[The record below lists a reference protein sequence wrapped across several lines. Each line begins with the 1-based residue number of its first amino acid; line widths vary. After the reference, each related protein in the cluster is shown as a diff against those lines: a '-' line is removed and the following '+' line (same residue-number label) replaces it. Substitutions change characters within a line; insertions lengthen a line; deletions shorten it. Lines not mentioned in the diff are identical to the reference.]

1 MAVLLIGSTGSGK
14 STLGNFL
21 IDPDDSSSTPAFAV
35 ATDNKPMTKSTK
47 VADVPITATRDIEN
61 FTGEKALV
69 IIDTPGL
76 NESKSED
83 LLHMKDIIER
93 LNKVKRIKACVF
105 VVKFS
110 AKIDQQYKDTIDYY
124 SQLLPDLFK
133 SNVLVVVTDYQT
145 DKRSEAMRKRQRI
158 NVEEIKANI
167 KAEIVATA
175 KMHYS
180 PILFPIDCLP
190 FDEAEKL
197 VSLEMRNAI
206 LSHIFAQPDIMVES
220 LKVAKTKAIKE
231 DDEKKKMMLRGII
244 EAYSSELEKANK
256 TASAV
261 LNEIKEKQER
271 IANIEMNLVSPKQH
285 LKDLDVDDA
294 VVSNFASSDHDS
306 KNWYTYLYT
315 NFDLESEWD
324 IIRVEW
330 WKFHRHN
337 KWKRC
342 SETRRRVT
350 ARLEGVYGGALH
362 ASITLYT
369 KKKWMYESEIDQL
382 KSEISQMESDLRLAK
397 SEAKHC
403 QERNQEHRDAIA
415 NLVGFMKKTNR
426 DIEKIAAD
434 SMTIEEAESRINS
447 MTTEAQC

>member
-158 NVEEIKANI
+158 NVEE
-167 KAEIVATA
+167 
-175 KMHYS
+175 Y
-180 PILFPIDCLP
+180 
-190 FDEAEKL
+190 
-197 VSLEMRNAI
+197 
-206 LSHIFAQPDIMVES
+206 
-220 LKVAKTKAIKE
+220 
-231 DDEKKKMMLRGII
+231 
-244 EAYSSELEKANK
+244 
-256 TASAV
+256 
-261 LNEIKEKQER
+261 
-271 IANIEMNLVSPKQH
+271 
-285 LKDLDVDDA
+285 
-294 VVSNFASSDHDS
+294 
-306 KNWYTYLYT
+306 
-315 NFDLESEWD
+315 
-324 IIRVEW
+324 
-330 WKFHRHN
+330 
-337 KWKRC
+337 
-342 SETRRRVT
+342 
-350 ARLEGVYGGALH
+350 
-362 ASITLYT
+362 
-369 KKKWMYESEIDQL
+369 
-382 KSEISQMESDLRLAK
+382 
-397 SEAKHC
+397 
-403 QERNQEHRDAIA
+403 
-415 NLVGFMKKTNR
+415 
-426 DIEKIAAD
+426 
-434 SMTIEEAESRINS
+434 
-447 MTTEAQC
+447 